1 MKRLA
6 TLFVV
11 LALAFS
17 MLACSIGPTFFVDG
31 QPIFGGTTTPT
42 AAVKPTRTVTAT
54 PAPAA
59 AVPLPVVAGLG
70 DTLLPDLY
78 DRVNPGVVAIVI
90 VGDQGGGL
98 GSGFVYD
105 NLGHI
110 VTNYHVVE
118 GAKDLEV
125 DFSSGL
131 KVRGKVIG
139 TDPDSDVAIIE
150 VAAPAGELKPLKL
163 GDSDALRVGQQ
174 VIAMGN
180 PFGLSGTMTMGIVS
194 AKGRTL
200 DSMRQTASGS
210 YYSAGDI
217 IQTDASINPGNS
229 GGPLLNLAGEV
240 VGINRAIRTTGTTAS
255 GDPVNSGIGF
265 SVPINIVKRVAPVLI
280 KSGKY
285 AYPYLGISFH
295 SGMTLLDYEAIGVK
309 QTSGAYV
316 VEIVPG
322 GPGDLAGLRAGTRR
336 VDATGLTAGGDL
348 VVAVDGR
355 PVLEFGDLIGYI
367 LENKSPGDKVSVTIL
382 RDNEK
387 KEVVITLG
395 KRP

>member
-1 MKRLA
+1 MKRLIP
-6 TLFVV
+6 LFVISTLV
-11 LALAFS
+11 FS
-17 MLACSIGPTFFVDG
+17 MLACSFGPTITFDA
-31 QPIFGGTTTPT
+31 QPTDSV
-42 AAVKPTRTVTAT
+42 AAT
-54 PAPAA
+54 PATKATKIPTTPGGV
-59 AVPLPVVAGLG
+59 VPPTLSLAQL

-78 DRVNPGVVAIVI
+78 DEVNPGVVSILI

-98 GSGFVYD
+98 GSGFVFD
-105 NLGHI
+105 NNGHI
-110 VTNYHVVE
+110 VTNFHVVE

-131 KVRGKVIG
+131 KVRGTVIG
-139 TDPDSDVAIIE
+139 TDPDSDLAVIK
-150 VAAPAGELKPLKL
+150 VDVPASDLKPLKT

-180 PFGLSGTMTMGIVS
+180 PFGLSGTMTLGIVS

-200 DSMRQTASGS
+200 DSMRQTASGG

-229 GGPLLNLAGEV
+229 GGPLINLQGDV
-240 VGINRAIRTTGTTAS
+240 VGINRAIRTTGATAT

-265 SVPINIVKRVAPVLI
+265 SVPINIVKRVVPVLI

-285 AYPYLGISFH
+285 EYPYLGISFH
-295 SGMTLLDYEAIGVK
+295 SSMSLLDFEAIGVK

-316 VEIVPG
+316 VELVPG
-322 GPGDLAGLRAGTRR
+322 GPGDKAGIRVGTRR
-336 VDATGLTAGGDL
+336 VDATGLMAGSDL

-355 PVLEFGDLIGYI
+355 PVLVFGDLIAYI
-367 LENKSPGDKVSVTIL
+367 LENKSPGDKVSVTVL
-382 RDNEK
+382 RDNAK

>member
-11 LALAFS
+11 AMLAFS
-17 MLACSIGPTFFVDG
+17 TLACSFGPTFFNNL
-31 QPIFGGTTTPT
+31 QPTSQPQVVPT
-42 AAVKPTRTVTAT
+42 QLARPTQ
-54 PAPAA
+54 P
-59 AVPLPVVAGLG
+59 PVVVVPPALSSSQM
-70 DTLLPDLY
+70 DKLLPDLY
-78 DRVNPGVVAIVI
+78 AAINPGVVAILI

-98 GSGFVYD
+98 GSGFVFD
-105 NLGHI
+105 TQGHI

-131 KVRGKVIG
+131 KVRGKVIA
-139 TDPDSDVAIIE
+139 TDLDSDLAVIK
-150 VAAPAGELKPLKL
+150 VDAPAGELVPLKM
-163 GDSDALRVGQQ
+163 GDSDTLRVGQQ

-180 PFGLSGTMTMGIVS
+180 PFGLSGTMTLGIVS

-200 DSMRQTASGS
+200 DSMRQSASGGFFS
-210 YYSAGDI
+210 SGDI

-229 GGPLLNLAGEV
+229 GGPLINLQGEV
-240 VGINRAIRTTGTTAS
+240 VGINRAIRTTGSTAT

-265 SVPINIVKRVAPVLI
+265 SVPINIVKRVVPVLI

-285 AYPYLGISFH
+285 EYPYLGISFH
-295 SGMTLLDYEAIGVK
+295 SSMSLLDFEAIGVK

-316 VEIVPG
+316 VEVVPG
-322 GPGDLAGLRAGTRR
+322 GPGDKAGLRAGTRR
-336 VDATGLTAGGDL
+336 VDATGLTSGGDL
-348 VVAVDGR
+348 VVAVDGH
-355 PVLEFGDLIGYI
+355 PVLVFGDLIGYI
-367 LENKSPGDKVSVTIL
+367 LENKSPNDKVTVTVL